1 MLYRVIFIAMKTN
14 YWVYPVLGILNWGY
28 RLVFFAFLMI
38 FAAINYLLVEKL
50 SGIIWGKKYE
60 QFLDNL

>member
-1 MLYRVIFIAMKTN
+1 MKTN